1 MRMSEAK
8 KLLMEIVQYN
18 LEEYKVG
25 RSHNNYLVPFFQGDP
40 GVGKTALPR
49 QVAQELDLQYFQT
62 IVAQYDPGVLAG
74 LPFMGEVEIQ
84 RFVDGQPTVHLE
96 TRMIQVRPTYL
107 PDVHD
112 DRQHFGIYNLDEL
125 PQTMLSGQNICSQ
138 LVNEWRIGDH
148 HISRGITICATGNKP
163 ENKAGTVPM
172 PAHLKDRLMFIN
184 IDVSIEDWLNDFASK
199 GYPDGTPYV
208 DPRIRTYLRQHSDH
222 LHKFT
227 PGANASPTPRS
238 WEKASAIISK
248 LNLSQAT
255 RSEALAG
262 TLGEG
267 EAVTFEQW
275 LRVEDRMPKVEDIIA
290 YPEKAPVFTN
300 EDADVL
306 FLLLASLADKATK
319 ENIGSILKY
328 ICRLPNKE
336 FWPVFAS
343 DAFNRKPELSN
354 VRAVTEW
361 KMKEA
366 SKIMF

>member
-1 MRMSEAK
+1 MRMSEAA
-8 KLLMEIVQYN
+8 KLLTEIVQYN
-18 LEEYKVG
+18 LEEYESG

-49 QVAQELDLQYFQT
+49 MVAANLGLPYFQT
-62 IVAQYDPGVLAG
+62 IVAQYDPGILAG
-74 LPFMGEVEIQ
+74 LPFMGEVEIK
-84 RFVDGQPTVHLE
+84 RFLDGQQVTSRE
-96 TRMIQVRPTYL
+96 QRMIQMRPNYL
-107 PDVHD
+107 PDIHD
-112 DRQHFGIYNLDEL
+112 EHQHFGIYNLDEL
-125 PQTMLSGQNICSQ
+125 PQTMLAGQNICSQ

-148 HISRGITICATGNKP
+148 YISRGITICATGNKP
-163 ENKAGTVPM
+163 ENRAGTVPM

-184 IDVSIEDWLNDFASK
+184 IEVSCEDWLNDFASK
-199 GYPDGTPYV
+199 GYPDGTPYI
-208 DPRIRTYLRQHSDH
+208 DPRIRTYLRQHPDH

-238 WEKASAIISK
+238 WEKASAIISR
-248 LNLSQAT
+248 LNLLAT
-255 RSEALAG
+255 TRTEALSG

-267 EAVTFEQW
+267 EAITFEQW
-275 LRVEDRMPKVEDIIA
+275 LRVEDRMPKTDDIISD
-290 YPEKAPVFTN
+290 PDGAPIFDN
-300 EDADVL
+300 KDADVL

-319 ENIGSILKY
+319 DNIGNILRY
-328 ICRLPNKE
+328 ITRLPNKE

-366 SKIMF
+366 SKVMF